1 MKRGLVAAL
10 AALTVVAMAVTGCTT
25 VAGTPTPSASTSS
38 AASTASSG
46 TPSQST
52 PASTTTT
59 ATTAT
64 SSSAAPDDPALD
76 VCDDLGVLPCARQV
90 NRVILPIAGSSIALL
105 YSSDRQ
111 PGRTVDAAPSA
122 TDVGLGGWSLSD
134 LPGYDPSSNR
144 EILPDGTL
152 RKVTGVKQ
160 GDLTAVADPSG
171 QTVTTFDSKGRA
183 TATLNALTG
192 AAVAQFSWDSHGLSA
207 VADASGS
214 TITVKRDT
222 SGVPTSLEVT
232 GTSPMTLSAGSDAL
246 QAIGYPDG
254 GIIALDAGAGGLL
267 TDLTDATGLHT
278 AFSYDEQ
285 GRLISRTDPTG
296 IITSYQ
302 RAAANGSAT
311 VTTSVDGDTV
321 ATDTVTSGA
330 EGTTF
335 GHTDA
340 TGVSTTVADAGTKRT
355 VTSAQR
361 TLAITLA
368 PDPRWGTDAPIPA
381 TVTVAD
387 TSGGTGGTSV
397 SASRS
402 ASGTTTTST
411 VSVDGKIWTY
421 ASDSTARTTTA
432 TDPNGLTRTTTIDDH
447 GRVVST
453 TVQGVPVRYGYDD
466 MGRVVTVTVGTG
478 GDARTWTYAY
488 QPGTITVTDPVGDKT
503 VQTVNATGVVTA
515 VAGPSGTGYTT
526 TVDTAGHITGFAA
539 AGAGTYTV
547 TWGANGRPA
556 VVNAPAGQGSP
567 QFTSTTYDATGLP
580 ATRTTSDSSVTYG
593 RDPAGRVTTIGAGGN
608 SSIAFTYDASGRLT
622 TAVSPGVT
630 LNQTYAGSALSG
642 ASTTVGPVKTAVGRT
657 VD

>member
-1 MKRGLVAAL
+1 M
-10 AALTVVAMAVTGCTT
+10 
-25 VAGTPTPSASTSS
+25 
-38 AASTASSG
+38 
-46 TPSQST
+46 
-52 PASTTTT
+52 
-59 ATTAT
+59 
-64 SSSAAPDDPALD
+64 
-76 VCDDLGVLPCARQV
+76 
-90 NRVILPIAGSSIALL
+90 
-105 YSSDRQ
+105 
-111 PGRTVDAAPSA
+111 
-122 TDVGLGGWSLSD
+122 
-134 LPGYDPSSNR
+134 
-144 EILPDGTL
+144 
-152 RKVTGVKQ
+152 
-160 GDLTAVADPSG
+160 
-171 QTVTTFDSKGRA
+171 
-183 TATLNALTG
+183 
-192 AAVAQFSWDSHGLSA
+192 H
-207 VADASGS
+207 
-214 TITVKRDT
+214 
-222 SGVPTSLEVT
+222 
-232 GTSPMTLSAGSDAL
+232 L

-285 GRLISRTDPTG
+285 GRLTSRTDPTG

-355 VTSAQR
+355 DHLRAAHARRSRWPPIRAGARMPRSPRPSRWR
-361 TLAITLA
+361 TPLAA
-368 PDPRWGTDAPIPA
+368 P
-381 TVTVAD
+381 V
-387 TSGGTGGTSV
+387 GTSV
-397 SASRS
+397 STSRS

-642 ASTTVGPVKTAVGRT
+642 ASTTIGPVKTAVGRT
-657 VD
+657 ADDRGRTDSPVRSTAARRSATPTTRPAGSPRPGR